1 MTRILVLTSIYPGD
15 DVPKGFTPV
24 VHYFTKEWV
33 KMGCEVLVVNYVANF
48 PKILYAVSRV
58 LGPAI
63 SSRVGFP
70 VRSSSLNDKEYSI
83 DGVSVKRIAMKKT
96 RPHRPFS
103 KNQIDSSEQKTT
115 EYLHSKGFVP
125 DIIVSHWFNPQLELM
140 LRLKD
145 RFKGVHTCYV
155 CHSAN
160 PAPYYQDD
168 FVRKLFDGCD
178 LIGYRSEHIQ
188 RVMTARYNLEKP
200 SFLCYSGIPED
211 YIGACPDRGF
221 QEVHRYLFV
230 GNLIRRKYPSQ
241 ILDALVKSYGDDDF
255 EMRYVGSGGEL
266 SSIQNRIRDYGINE
280 KVQCLGRVERA
291 EVIRQMEDADV
302 FVMISRGETFGL
314 VYLEAMARG
323 CITIASKDEGFDG
336 IIRDGVNGFLCEAGN
351 AAELSGIISRIRS
364 MTPEDRKSISQKA
377 YETACE
383 MTDVKMARYYLDQL
397 VNL

>member
-1 MTRILVLTSIYPGD
+1 MSKILVLTSIYPGD
-15 DVPKGFTPV
+15 DIPKGFTPV

-33 KMGCEVLVVNYVANF
+33 RMEHDVLVVNYVANF
-48 PKILYAVSRV
+48 PKILYAVSRL
-58 LGPAI
+58 LGSVI

-70 VRSSSLNDKEYSI
+70 VRSSILHDREYSI
-83 DGVSVKRIAMKKT
+83 DNVSVKRVVMKKN

-103 KNQIDSSEQKTT
+103 KDEIESAEKKTIDYLQK
-115 EYLHSKGFVP
+115 KGFLP

-140 LRLKD
+140 LHLKN
-145 RFKGVHTCYV
+145 RFKGVHACYV

-160 PAPYYQDD
+160 PAPYYNDD
-168 FVRKLFDGCD
+168 QVKRLLDGCD

-211 YIGACPDRGF
+211 YIGDCPKRGF
-221 QEVHRYLFV
+221 QDIRRFLFV

-241 ILDALVKSYGDDDF
+241 ILDALVESYGENDF

-266 SSIQNRIRDYGINE
+266 SSIHDRIREYSLND

-291 EVIRQMEDADV
+291 EVIKQMEEADV
-302 FVMISRGETFGL
+302 FVMISKGETFGL

-336 IIRDGVNGFLCEAGN
+336 IIKDGVNGFLCEAGN
-351 AAELSGIISRIRS
+351 AAELASIISRIRQ
-364 MTPEDRKSISQKA
+364 MTPDERMSISQKA

-383 MTDVKMARYYLDQL
+383 MTDVKMARNYLDQL
-397 VNL
+397 ISQ